1 MQSKRTSERWKNS
14 NDLRI
19 AKGVEK
25 LLIDLCIVSN
35 LVIHYFIV
43 SRMELYL
50 ENLFEL
56 MVSKY

>member
-1 MQSKRTSERWKNS
+1 MQSKITSERWKNN

-25 LLIDLCIVSN
+25 LLIDLCIVRS
-35 LVIHYFIV
+35 LAIHYFIV

-50 ENLFEL
+50 ENVFEL